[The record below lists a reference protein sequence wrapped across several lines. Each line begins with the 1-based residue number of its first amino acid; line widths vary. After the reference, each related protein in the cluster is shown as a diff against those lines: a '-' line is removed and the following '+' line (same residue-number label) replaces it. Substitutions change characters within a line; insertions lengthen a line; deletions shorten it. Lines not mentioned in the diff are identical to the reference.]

1 MQNQWNLSDFIT
13 SKIEYKNS
21 TSSFKHV
28 VHEIIWIILCHRWPW
43 SVSSFKQ
50 RSRSLQNLKIHHY
63 LVHIVQNFA
72 LYYYKW
78 LLNIF
83 QHLNTYRS
91 HLFNAIK
98 KVENTFIILHHLT
111 LNETRNNFFLVEISN
126 PHQKWNLLS
135 CKLMYLV
142 WGVFK
147 KSLLKGN
154 AYNIY
159 FFMNIKLLWKRC
171 PLINPWTNLKSAMIC
186 KKIT

>member
-1 MQNQWNLSDFIT
+1 MQNQWNLSDFIN
-13 SKIEYKNS
+13 SKNEYKNS

-83 QHLNTYRS
+83 QHVNTYRS
-91 HLFNAIK
+91 HLFNAINK
-98 KVENTFIILHHLT
+98 ESWIYIYHIASFDIKWDQEQFFSSGNLQPPPKVKFIIL
-111 LNETRNNFFLVEISN
+111 
-126 PHQKWNLLS
+126 Q
-135 CKLMYLV
+135 
-142 WGVFK
+142 
-147 KSLLKGN
+147 
-154 AYNIY
+154 
-159 FFMNIKLLWKRC
+159 
-171 PLINPWTNLKSAMIC
+171 INVPCMGC
-186 KKIT
+186 F